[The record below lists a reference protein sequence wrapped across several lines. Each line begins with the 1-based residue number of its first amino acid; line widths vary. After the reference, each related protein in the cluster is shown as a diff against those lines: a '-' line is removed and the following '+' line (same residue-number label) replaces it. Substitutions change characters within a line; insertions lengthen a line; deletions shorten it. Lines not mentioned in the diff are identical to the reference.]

1 MLEFNIWNVG
11 HSIFSCS
18 QIVTEYINATF
29 SLVNKVKMIGMPLY
43 LVHRLYVKKTKT
55 NNNNPLLTEE
65 PDWFHNHPTLL
76 TMK

>member
-43 LVHRLYVKKTKT
+43 LVHRLYVKKKQQQTT
-55 NNNNPLLTEE
+55 T
-65 PDWFHNHPTLL
+65 TLY
-76 TMK
+76 

>member
-43 LVHRLYVKKTKT
+43 LVHRLYVKKNK
-55 NNNNPLLTEE
+55 NKQQQPFINRGAWLVSL
-65 PDWFHNHPTLL
+65 
-76 TMK
+76 